1 MFFQFCFLL
10 QNLVTFGGQ
19 KFKQIFFP
27 KLFLYK
33 NIFFQFCFLLQNLVT
48 FWRQKLKEM
57 RNFWK
62 NKKKC
67 FLGNFKILWKK
78 FLLLMSLNSM
88 YGIVRDRRC
97 LNCTKTDQK
106 ISIMNTLNDNLT
118 YNTSIPPK
126 RFLALFNWK
135 VPTFWF
141 YMAIL
146 HVIHKSINCGSK
158 YANLTQKL
166 FKTSLKA
173 F

>member
-1 MFFQFCFLL
+1 MFFWKFQNFC
-10 QNLVTFGGQ
+10 
-19 KFKQIFFP
+19 
-27 KLFLYK
+27 
-33 NIFFQFCFLLQNLVT
+33 
-48 FWRQKLKEM
+48 E
-57 RNFWK
+57 
-62 NKKKC
+62 
-67 FLGNFKILWKK
+67 KK
-78 FLLLMSLNSM
+78 FLLLSFSTSM
-88 YGIVRDRRC
+88 YGPVRDRWY

-146 HVIHKSINCGSK
+146 HVIHKSINYGSK

-173 F
+173 FSTTVFLFYEKKKNKIQKFYNRPNLGHVWQKTRFFACFVFDLPLFSAGNRQTRKKIMLATRIN